1 MVFKHGYS
9 LFTNCS
15 FDAAKNKLG
24 CYKGEE
30 FMETFCEDLREQA
43 MKTIDY
49 EKKEMIP
56 LTDKENKSYQ
66 KEKVIYICKKEYITD
81 ENDKN
86 AFKLYHKKSEIIVI
100 TLENLDKLLIVFV
113 I

>member
-30 FMETFCEDLREQA
+30 FMETFYEDLREQA

-66 KEKVIYICKKEYITD
+66 KEKVCYICKKEYITD

-86 AFKLYHKKSEIIVI
+86 AFKLCHKKSEIIVI